1 VAGATVAAL
10 RYVRYSSSL
19 RAMMF
24 RSGLTMFFASA
35 LIALLPSVA
44 RGVSDSP
51 TGYGI
56 LLGCFGAGA
65 VLGALTMQPA
75 RARWSTEAVA
85 SGGVSILSLMTIA
98 ASFLHTMAA
107 LAATM
112 LIAGAAW
119 IVFISL
125 VSALVQSLAPDWV
138 RARVLAVFM
147 LVFQGGLAAG
157 SAFWGTVAARDSIQS
172 ALLWAGLGI
181 MATAALG
188 LVARLPDGSADV
200 SPWNHWRMPAIVA
213 DVRPEFNEGPVLVT
227 VEYRVRPERR
237 SEFLEAIHAYGRVR
251 RRDGAFRWGIYRD
264 VEEADRY
271 VETFLVSSWAEHL
284 RQHERSTNADREA
297 EQRVQTYVTG
307 APNVRHLVAADSQ
320 T

>member
-1 VAGATVAAL
+1 
-10 RYVRYSSSL
+10 
-19 RAMMF
+19 
-24 RSGLTMFFASA
+24 
-35 LIALLPSVA
+35 
-44 RGVSDSP
+44 
-51 TGYGI
+51 
-56 LLGCFGAGA
+56 
-65 VLGALTMQPA
+65 
-75 RARWSTEAVA
+75 
-85 SGGVSILSLMTIA
+85 MT
-98 ASFLHTMAA
+98 A

-125 VSALVQSLAPDWV
+125 VSALVQSFAPDWV

-147 LVFQGGLAAG
+147 LAFQGGLAAG
-157 SAFWGTVAARDSIQS
+157 SAFWGTVAAREGIQS

-188 LVARLPDGSADV
+188 LVAKLPDHTADV

-213 DVRPEFNEGPVLVT
+213 DVRPEFDEGPVLVT
-227 VEYRVRPERR
+227 VEYRVHRDRR
-237 SEFLEAIHAYGRVR
+237 SEFLDAIHTYSRVR
-251 RRDGAFRWGIYRD
+251 RRDGAFRWGVYRD

-284 RQHERSTNADREA
+284 RQHERSTNADRDA
-297 EQRVQTYVTG
+297 EQRLQSYVTG
-307 APNVRHLVAADSQ
+307 EPSVRHLVSADLQ